1 MCLACR
7 APAPAQPS
15 CSPQTGTCGKG
26 RAEGSEMAE
35 RGKTWARQPEEG
47 GPLELELHPLT
58 PDRWDDLVELFGKRG
73 ACGGC
78 WDMWWRIPPAQW
90 KAQKGDGNR
99 RAFRRIVKAGPPPG
113 VLAYA
118 DGKAVG
124 WCAVGPRED
133 YPRLERSEVLARV
146 DDRPVWS
153 VGCLFVARTYR
164 KRGVSV
170 ALLRAA
176 AEYAASRGAR
186 IVEGYPKTASKPEP
200 DVFVWT
206 GVEAAFE
213 RAGFKEAA
221 RRSPTKPIMR
231 LRL

>member
-1 MCLACR
+1 
-7 APAPAQPS
+7 
-15 CSPQTGTCGKG
+15 
-26 RAEGSEMAE
+26 MAE
-35 RGKTWARQPEEG
+35 KGKTWARRPGEAR
-47 GPLELELHPLT
+47 PLGLELHPLT
-58 PDRWDDLVELFGKRG
+58 PDRWDDLVDLFGKRG

-78 WDMWWRIPPAQW
+78 WDMWWRIPAKQW

-99 RAFRRIVKAGPPPG
+99 RAFRRIVKAGPAPG
-113 VLAYA
+113 ILAYA

-124 WCAVGPRED
+124 WCAVAPRED
-133 YPRLERSEVLARV
+133 FPRLEGSEVLARV
-146 DDRPVWS
+146 DDQPVWS

-176 AEYAASRGAR
+176 VEYAASRGAR
-186 IVEGYPKTASKPEP
+186 IVEGYPKTAVKKEP

-213 RAGFKEAA
+213 QVGFKEAA
-221 RRSPTKPIMR
+221 RRSPTKPVMR
-231 LRL
+231 FQLEEKAARGRTRKGRRSP

>member
-1 MCLACR
+1 MA
-7 APAPAQPS
+7 
-15 CSPQTGTCGKG
+15 TGK
-26 RAEGSEMAE
+26 
-35 RGKTWARQPEEG
+35 GKTWERGSDTVDP
-47 GPLELELHPLT
+47 PELELRPLT

-99 RAFRRIVKAGPPPG
+99 RAFRRIVRAGPPPG

-118 DGKAVG
+118 GGRAVG

-133 YPRLERSEVLARV
+133 FPRLEGSEVLARV
-146 DDRPVWS
+146 DDQPVWS

-186 IVEGYPKTASKPEP
+186 IVEGYPKTVKRPEP
-200 DVFVWT
+200 DAFVWT
-206 GVEAAFE
+206 GVEAAFAE
-213 RAGFKEAA
+213 AGFREAA

>member
-1 MCLACR
+1 MAKKNK
-7 APAPAQPS
+7 AQA
-15 CSPQTGTCGKG
+15 GKP
-26 RAEGSEMAE
+26 
-35 RGKTWARQPEEG
+35 KG
-47 GPLELELHPLT
+47 GPPLKLELHPLT
-58 PDRWDDLVELFGKRG
+58 PDRWDDLVGLFGKRG

-78 WDMWWRIPPAQW
+78 WDMWWRIPAAQW

-118 DGKAVG
+118 DGRAVG

-133 YPRLERSEVLARV
+133 YPRLEGSEVLARV
-146 DDRPVWS
+146 DDQPVWS

-176 AEYAASRGAR
+176 GEYAASRGAR
-186 IVEGYPKTASKPEP
+186 IVEGYPKTAKKPEP

-206 GVEAAFE
+206 GVEAAFA
-213 RAGFKEAA
+213 RAGFREAV

-231 LRL
+231 LELGKGRATARKRRGRGSA